1 MPRWRQLGIFA
12 GVCAVGVL
20 SLAAVLQFLAP
31 TLSYQIRDRFAE
43 VFSGNSG
50 RTYRIGLGA
59 RTGSYYQLGVV
70 LNKYLKEKAGYEL
83 ELVETAGVPENVGAL
98 LDPARGIDLATIESS
113 SDEAAKSD
121 GLYSLAVVGRQYF
134 FVVVPNASTVHDF
147 RELAGRINPGLRGEG
162 HAPTLGEKVLDY
174 YGKLP
179 SVTVVRPTA
188 RGMTGKVETSR
199 PDT

>member
-12 GVCAVGVL
+12 GVCAVGLL

-59 RTGSYYQLGVV
+59 RTGSDDQLGVI
-70 LNKYLKEKAGYEL
+70 LNKYLKEKAGHEL

-113 SDEAAKSD
+113 SDEAAKAD
-121 GLYSLAVVGRQYF
+121 GLYSWRWSDGKHF
-134 FVVVPNASTVHDF
+134 FVVAAEANTVYDV
-147 RELAGRINPGLRGEG
+147 RELAGRINPG
-162 HAPTLGEKVLDY
+162 
-174 YGKLP
+174 
-179 SVTVVRPTA
+179 
-188 RGMTGKVETSR
+188 
-199 PDT
+199 